1 MNKMQLEELKQMKEQ
16 ILKLGRVSN
25 MNDSIKIVYRKL
37 VGGEYIGAVG
47 DYALL
52 VYKLKNNDIVG
63 INLGFKKENDVIYN
77 CDIEAVINILYYYGV
92 GEELIEKYDIEY
104 TAKKMEKCDAEVSL
118 GNAVDF
124 NDKYLDYVPQLYK
137 DTKRLNEIIKS
148 HYTYTEQK
156 ESEKVKE
163 LN

>member
-16 ILKLGRVSN
+16 ILKLSRISN
-25 MNDSIKIVYRKL
+25 MNDSIKIVYRKFA
-37 VGGEYIGAVG
+37 GGEYIGAVG

-92 GEELIEKYDIEY
+92 GEELIEKYDAEY
-104 TAKKMEKCDAEVSL
+104 ASKKMVKCVAEVSL

-137 DTKRLNEIIKS
+137 DTKRLNEVIKG

>member
-1 MNKMQLEELKQMKEQ
+1 MKEQ
-16 ILKLGRVSN
+16 ILKLGSVSN
-25 MNDSIKIVYRKL
+25 MNDSIKIVYRKF
-37 VGGEYIGAVG
+37 VGSEYIGAVG

-52 VYKLKNNDIVG
+52 VYKLKDNNIAG
-63 INLGFKKENDVIYN
+63 INLGFKSGKDPIYK
-77 CDIEAVINILYYYGV
+77 CDTETVINLLYYYGV

-104 TAKKMEKCDAEVSL
+104 TSKKMEKCDVEVSL

-137 DTKRLNEIIKS
+137 DTERLNEIIKS

>member
-1 MNKMQLEELKQMKEQ
+1 MIKLQLDELKQMEEQ
-16 ILKLGRVSN
+16 TLKLNSVSSI
-25 MNDSIKIVYRKL
+25 NDSIKIVYGKFSD
-37 VGGEYIGAVG
+37 GEYIGFFG

-52 VYKLKNNDIVG
+52 VYILKNNNIVG
-63 INLGFKKENDVIYN
+63 INLGFKKENDVAYK

-104 TAKKMEKCDAEVSL
+104 ASKKMEKCVAEVSL

-124 NDKYLDYVPQLYK
+124 SDKYLDYVPQLYK
-137 DTKRLNEIIKS
+137 DTKRLNEIVKGY
-148 HYTYTEQK
+148 YTYTEQK

>member
-1 MNKMQLEELKQMKEQ
+1 MIKMQLDELKHMEEQ
-16 ILKLGRVSN
+16 TLKLNSVSSI
-25 MNDSIKIVYRKL
+25 NDSIKIVYRKFAG
-37 VGGEYIGAVG
+37 VEYIGSVG

-52 VYKLKNNDIVG
+52 VYKLQNNNIVG
-63 INLGFKKENDVIYN
+63 INLGFKRENDVTYK
-77 CDIEAVINILYYYGV
+77 CDIEAVINLLYYYGV
-92 GEELIEKYDIEY
+92 GEELLEKYDIEY
-104 TAKKMEKCDAEVSL
+104 ASKKMKKCVAKVSL

>member
-1 MNKMQLEELKQMKEQ
+1 MQLDELKQMKEQ
-16 ILKLGRVSN
+16 ILKLSSISN
-25 MNDSIKIVYRKL
+25 MNDSIKIVYRKFA
-37 VGGEYIGAVG
+37 GGEYIGAVG

-77 CDIEAVINILYYYGV
+77 CNIEAVINILYYYGV
-92 GEELIEKYDIEY
+92 GKELIEKYDVEY
-104 TAKKMEKCDAEVSL
+104 ASKKMEKCVVEVSL

-124 NDKYLDYVPQLYK
+124 NDKYLDYVPPLYK
-137 DTKRLNEIIKS
+137 DTKRLNEVIKG

>member
-1 MNKMQLEELKQMKEQ
+1 MKEQ
-16 ILKLGRVSN
+16 ILKLGSVSN
-25 MNDSIKIVYRKL
+25 MNDSIEIVYRKFA
-37 VGGEYIGAVG
+37 GSEYIGAVG
-47 DYALL
+47 NYALL

-63 INLGFKKENDVIYN
+63 INLGFKRKKAPIYK
-77 CDIEAVINILYYYGV
+77 CDTETVINLLYYYGV

-137 DTKRLNEIIKS
+137 DTKRLNEVIKG

>member
-37 VGGEYIGAVG
+37 VGDEYIGAVG

-63 INLGFKKENDVIYN
+63 INLGLKKENDVIYN

-92 GEELIEKYDIEY
+92 GEELIEKYDVEY
-104 TAKKMEKCDAEVSL
+104 ASKKMEKCVAEVSL

-124 NDKYLDYVPQLYK
+124 SDKYLDYVPQLYK
-137 DTKRLNEIIKS
+137 DTKRLNEIIKG
-148 HYTYTEQK
+148 HYTYTEQN

>member
-1 MNKMQLEELKQMKEQ
+1 M
-16 ILKLGRVSN
+16 
-25 MNDSIKIVYRKL
+25 
-37 VGGEYIGAVG
+37 
-47 DYALL
+47 
-52 VYKLKNNDIVG
+52 
-63 INLGFKKENDVIYN
+63 INL
-77 CDIEAVINILYYYGV
+77 LYYYGV

-104 TAKKMEKCDAEVSL
+104 TAKKMEKCVAEVSL
-118 GNAVDF
+118 GNAVAF

-148 HYTYTEQK
+148 HYTYTQQK

>member
-1 MNKMQLEELKQMKEQ
+1 MQLDELKQMKEQ
-16 ILKLGRVSN
+16 ILKLSSISN
-25 MNDSIKIVYRKL
+25 MNDSIKIVYRKFA
-37 VGGEYIGAVG
+37 GGEYIGAVG

-77 CDIEAVINILYYYGV
+77 CDIDAVINFLYYYGV
-92 GEELIEKYDIEY
+92 GEELLEKYDIEY
-104 TAKKMEKCDAEVSL
+104 ASKKMEKCGAEVSL

-124 NDKYLDYVPQLYK
+124 NDKYLDYVPPLYK
-137 DTKRLNEIIKS
+137 DTKRLNEVIKG

>member
-1 MNKMQLEELKQMKEQ
+1 MIKLQLDELKQMEEQ
-16 ILKLGRVSN
+16 TLKLNSVSSI
-25 MNDSIKIVYRKL
+25 NDSIKIVYGKFAD
-37 VGGEYIGAVG
+37 GEYIGSFG

-52 VYKLKNNDIVG
+52 VYILKNNNIVG
-63 INLGFKKENDVIYN
+63 INLGFKKENDVAYK

-104 TAKKMEKCDAEVSL
+104 ASKKMEKCVAEVSL

-124 NDKYLDYVPQLYK
+124 SDKYLDYVPQLYK

>member
-1 MNKMQLEELKQMKEQ
+1 MQLEELKQMKEQ
-16 ILKLGRVSN
+16 ILKLGSVSN

-37 VGGEYIGAVG
+37 VGGEYIGAVS

-52 VYKLKNNDIVG
+52 VYKLKDNNIVG
-63 INLGFKKENDVIYN
+63 INLGFKRKKAPIYK
-77 CDIEAVINILYYYGV
+77 CDTETVINLLYYYGV

>member
-1 MNKMQLEELKQMKEQ
+1 MQLDELKQKEEQ
-16 ILKLGRVSN
+16 ILKLSSVSN
-25 MNDSIKIVYRKL
+25 MKDSIKKVYRKFA
-37 VGGEYIGAVG
+37 GGEYIGAVS
-47 DYALL
+47 DYALV

-63 INLGFKKENDVIYN
+63 INLGFKKENDIIYN

-92 GEELIEKYDIEY
+92 GEELLEKYDVEY
-104 TAKKMEKCDAEVSL
+104 ASKKMVKCVAEVSL